1 MDRLRRSRPTLERGE
16 AQQTTRKKADAVQE
30 FQVTKPKDLVPFSRS
45 CTAMNEASSMP
56 EGSFKML
63 PLLNHLRNP
72 QNLLTY
78 MIFTAWCKF
87 MGVSQYIPTVTVG

>member
-1 MDRLRRSRPTLERGE
+1 MDRLRRSRPTLERIR
-16 AQQTTRKKADAVQE
+16 QQQKKLDAVQE
-30 FQVTKPKDLVPFSRS
+30 LQVTKPRDLVPFYGRDIQ
-45 CTAMNEASSMP
+45 MNETEATKLAEGVQISS
-56 EGSFKML
+56 
-63 PLLNHLRNP
+63 LLNHLRNP